1 MNILFIHHDPEI
13 QTEIDEFLRNHED
26 VCFFSR
32 NTNDTIQILNNH
44 TIDLVVL
51 IINHMRDAAV
61 LKYINDNYKNLEV
74 LLMASEEYDEII
86 SLFSECQFKT
96 FRLPLKLSDLRKNI
110 DNIVALRSREARI
123 NNSIN

>member
-13 QTEIDEFLRNHED
+13 QKEIDDFLNNNKD

-32 NTNDTIQILNNH
+32 NTNDTIKILNEH
-44 TIDLVVL
+44 PVDLIVL

-74 LLMASEEYDEII
+74 MLVASEEYDEII
-86 SLFSECQFKT
+86 SLFSERQYKT
-96 FRLPLKLSDLRKNI
+96 FRLPLKLKDIRVNI
-110 DNIVALRSREARI
+110 DKMIAQR
-123 NNSIN
+123 

>member
-13 QTEIDEFLRNHED
+13 QKEIDDFLNDNKD

-32 NTNDTIQILNNH
+32 NTNDTIKILNEH
-44 TIDLVVL
+44 PIDMVVL

-74 LLMASEEYDEII
+74 MLVASEEYDEII
-86 SLFSECQFKT
+86 SLFSERQYKT
-96 FRLPLKLSDLRKNI
+96 FRLPMKLKDLRVNI
-110 DNIVALRSREARI
+110 DGMKSAHK
-123 NNSIN
+123 

>member
-13 QTEIDEFLRNHED
+13 QKEIDEFMHSHKD

-32 NTNDTIQILNNH
+32 NTDTTIKILNDH

-61 LKYINDNYKNLEV
+61 LSYINGNYKGLDV
-74 LLMASEEYDEII
+74 LLVASEEYDEII
-86 SLFSECQFKT
+86 SLFSERQYKT
-96 FRLPLKLSDLRKNI
+96 FRLPLKLKDLRVNIDRMISERGGETRKNI
-110 DNIVALRSREARI
+110 KN
-123 NNSIN
+123 